1 MTVQLKHYRI
11 TGRVQGVGF
20 RYFTTKKAE
29 ALNLNGWVK
38 NMPDGSVEVMLSGD
52 EKSIEEMLKNLREGP
67 RSARVEKINEISST
81 DKPEKFNS
89 FTVRR

>member
-1 MTVQLKHYRI
+1 MAVQIKHYKI

-38 NMPDGSVEVMLSGD
+38 NMTDGSVEVLLSG
-52 EKSIEEMLKNLREGP
+52 EEESIEEMLKHLREGP
-67 RSARVEKINEISST
+67 KSARVDKIIEISTT
-81 DKPEKFNS
+81 DKPEEFDG

>member
-1 MTVQLKHYRI
+1 MAVQIKHYRI

-20 RYFTTKKAE
+20 RYFATKKAE
-29 ALNLNGWVK
+29 ELNLNGWVK

-52 EKSIEEMLKNLREGP
+52 DKLIEEMLKHLRMGP
-67 RSARVEKINEISST
+67 RSARVDDIEEIPT
-81 DKPEKFNS
+81 TGKPEILDG

>member
-1 MTVQLKHYRI
+1 MAVQHKHLKI

-38 NMPDGSVEVMLSGD
+38 NMPDGSVEVVLSGD
-52 EKSIEEMLKNLREGP
+52 EELIEEMLQHLREGP
-67 RSARVEKINEISST
+67 RSARVDKIDDISTTGKS
-81 DKPEKFNS
+81 EMYEGFN
-89 FTVRR
+89 VRR